1 MREPLKKTAVC
12 PGSYDPPTVGHTDVI
27 RRAAA
32 IFAEVKVLICVNSAK
47 KGLFAPDERAALVKD
62 ALSDCDNVTVEVY
75 EGLLMRYIAENDV
88 NAIVKG
94 IRNTKDFTYEN
105 EMAEANRLL
114 IEDMCGK
121 KCDTVFMLSKPENG
135 HVSSTIVRVLLSYNA
150 PIERYVDN
158 AELLLRMYKSK
169 MSK

>member
-1 MREPLKKTAVC
+1 MSEHKKRIAVC

-27 RRAAA
+27 RRASAV
-32 IFAEVKVLICVNSAK
+32 FDEVRVLVCVNSAK
-47 KGLFAPDERAALVKD
+47 KGLFTPEERAVLIED
-62 ALSDCDNVTVEVY
+62 ALRDCQNVTVEVY
-75 EGLLMRYIAENDV
+75 EGLLMRYIADNGID
-88 NAIVKG
+88 AIVKG

-121 KCDTVFMLSKPENG
+121 HCETLFLLSKPENG
-135 HVSSTIVRVLLSYNA
+135 HVSSTIVRELLSYNA

-158 AELLLRMYKSK
+158 AKLLSEMYRRKTNK
-169 MSK
+169 